1 MYTSLLKK
9 NLFELNNEIA
19 FFRTSKARSLVLID
33 LYVQTINVSKTKELK
48 SDKCN
53 MSNMVV
59 IHSYTACEG
68 AVSLFS
74 AHSFDKLAFCG
85 YQLKA
90 KHRLSFLFI
99 PALCSCVTVKWMLFY
114 VFSIFYTICR
124 IGSLLSALIF
134 ILFLLCVV
142 LVAYI
147 IILLCH

>member
-1 MYTSLLKK
+1 MSQPSIFLKPK
-9 NLFELNNEIA
+9 ELN
-19 FFRTSKARSLVLID
+19 
-33 LYVQTINVSKTKELK
+33 
-48 SDKCN
+48 SDRYN

-59 IHSYTACEG
+59 IHSYTSCEG

-99 PALCSCVTVKWMLFY
+99 PALCSCVTVKWMLF